1 MTGAGIIPGIKV
13 DLGAKEPHAMTGQC
27 FGVEDAPAGAEAAR
41 AGGMARLHDQ
51 AGLQAAQADMVV
63 RSLDEVHLDALAG
76 GRLCRTPA

>member
-1 MTGAGIIPGIKV
+1 LTGAGIIPGIKV

-27 FGVEDAPAGAEAAR
+27 FGAEAAR